1 MKELT
6 VLAVGKLRDPG
17 LRKLCDDYYRRCK
30 GRFQVREVEVR
41 DNKRLAAAL
50 PAGGG
55 KIIMLDERGDQ
66 LTSKAFSEAVSGWV
80 SNPAGSPTLVIG
92 GADGLGDDMRKRASR
107 LLSLGKITLAHRL
120 VRVVLAEQ
128 LYRAVSIMEGSPY
141 HREG

>member
-1 MKELT
+1 MRELN

-17 LRKLCDDYYRRCK
+17 MRRLCDDYYRRCT
-30 GRFQVREVEVR
+30 GRFRVRELEVR

-55 KIIMLDERGDQ
+55 QVIMLDERGDQ
-66 LTSKAFSEAVSGWV
+66 LTSVGFCKALGGWL
-80 SNPAGSPTLVIG
+80 SNPAGPPTLVIG
-92 GADGLGDDMRKRASR
+92 GADGLGDGLRAKASR
-107 LLSLGKITLAHRL
+107 LISLGKMTLAHRL